1 MKFAQLTNIFT
12 KVGRVQFMILSLIWS
27 GLIFFGQPFINMW
40 AGTDYTGSYYIALL
54 LIIPVTIPLIQNIGI
69 EIQKAKNMH
78 QFRSIVYLVIA
89 IGNVLLSIPL
99 AKVYGGVGAAL
110 GTAISLI
117 IGNGF
122 VMNWYYHVKIGLNM
136 KCFWRQ
142 ILRFI
147 PSLILPIIYGTIVNM
162 FIDLSNPINFFIF
175 GAIYVALFCISMWFF
190 GMNQYERN
198 LISKPMSKILNKI
211 RLKKIQFVE
220 K

>member
-12 KVGRVQFMILSLIWS
+12 KVGRVQFMVLSLIWS
-27 GLIFFGQPFINMW
+27 GLIFFGQSFINMW
-40 AGTDYTGSYYIALL
+40 AGTDYNGSYYIALL